1 MEAHMVTISHEAE
14 WTGRAAG
21 PLSSRDRDRRPAAMA
36 RLRRIRRLRRA
47 RFLLVWDRISH
58 LWIGDGDLYLQDSD
72 RRLLE
77 DIGIEPDR
85 YRRYGWLA
93 AIAQAF
99 GGRY

>member
-1 MEAHMVTISHEAE
+1 MVTISHGAD

-21 PLSSRDRDRRPAAMA
+21 GPLSSRHRERRSGAMA

-47 RFLLVWDRISH
+47 RLLLVRDRISY
-58 LWIGDGDLYLQDSD
+58 LWIRDGDLYLPASD

-77 DIGIEPDR
+77 DIGINPDR
-85 YRRYGWLA
+85 YRRYGWPA